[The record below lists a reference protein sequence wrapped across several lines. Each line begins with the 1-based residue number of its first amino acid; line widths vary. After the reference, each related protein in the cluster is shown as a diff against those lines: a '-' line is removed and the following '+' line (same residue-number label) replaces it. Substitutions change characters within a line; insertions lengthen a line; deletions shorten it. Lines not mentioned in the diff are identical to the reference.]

1 MNNAR
6 EQLRGRL
13 AELMR
18 EKLELRLPQAL
29 EDTLRINEDLRIDS
43 ISLLQLIVHI
53 EATLGLRVPEE
64 EVDAKAFATVGSL
77 LDFIGRL
84 APAAEEAA
92 RS

>member
-1 MNNAR
+1 MNSAR

-18 EKLELRLPQAL
+18 EKLELQLPHTL

-92 RS
+92 QP